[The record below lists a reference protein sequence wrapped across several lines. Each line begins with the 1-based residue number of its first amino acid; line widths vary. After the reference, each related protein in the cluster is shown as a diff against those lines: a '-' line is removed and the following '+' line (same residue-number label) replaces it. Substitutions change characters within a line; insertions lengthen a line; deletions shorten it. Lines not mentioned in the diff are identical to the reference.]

1 MTTDEN
7 TVCASRTIV
16 ESTVRL
22 FENVEQN
29 VMFHTYSSEN
39 QFWRI
44 SPRKSHSDVRHIRW
58 ERRSCTYYWVMI
70 PRHFIN
76 CMKH

>member
-39 QFWRI
+39 QF
-44 SPRKSHSDVRHIRW
+44 
-58 ERRSCTYYWVMI
+58 
-70 PRHFIN
+70 
-76 CMKH
+76 

>member
-1 MTTDEN
+1 MKKTAY

-29 VMFHTYSSEN
+29 VMS
-39 QFWRI
+39 
-44 SPRKSHSDVRHIRW
+44 RKVRK
-58 ERRSCTYYWVMI
+58 
-70 PRHFIN
+70 IN
-76 CMKH
+76 FEGSRQRKVTPM